1 MSEDNTA
8 NDSFEEKNENK
19 VEYDD
24 EIKME
29 IILDSDESSIDNF
42 IDQSENHEDENI
54 IKEESTKKEAETTNN
69 GNNETNETP
78 KDDDVLINN
87 KTKIGEEYN
96 FKKNNIPKKEIQKNF
111 FNKNEEKKENPQVK
125 RQSCG
130 KCFLYF
136 ISFFGLIIAI
146 VSGIVYREKIN
157 ERYINFK
164 KLLTKK
170 NVEENVNKKNEIII
184 GIDFGSTQSGYQI
197 FYNSE
202 IMLEGNEN
210 SKIIP
215 TELIFDN
222 YFQKGLSIGEQA
234 KYFPKENI
242 EKENKLYFS
251 KFKRNL
257 DPKIKNN
264 MANASIPI
272 GKQLENDIVITEYL
286 RLLKDYI
293 INNEEKI
300 NYTNI
305 KDVKWVLT
313 VPPLWDDNS
322 KNKMKE
328 LAIKADMSN
337 VQIALEPEVDSLAI
351 FYDKNIKKE
360 LLKPGTSFLMVD
372 MGGYTVDFTAMKILD
387 EDKNLEQLL
396 QPVSFAFGSNLIN
409 EKIIEI
415 IEKAYTKEKLEK
427 VKKTNYRLWE
437 KTLDE
442 IEEKKKQINNN
453 EAKNFRI
460 SINFNEGK
468 CNGWYDLCT
477 LNYNGIEIPYTSQ
490 YIDIPAHLVYEI
502 INELTNKI
510 LEKIKDNLFNC
521 AEQINLI
528 ILTGGFSNN
537 IILREKINNYL
548 KSSFK
553 QKVFLDEPEK
563 TVMKG
568 AALFGIKPNQ
578 IIKRIIPVSIGILLD
593 DNKYFTFV
601 KRGESIETN
610 KIIEKQIVP
619 FDNKIQI
626 YYSDENEEINEENK
640 KYLDEIEIPYSE
652 LSLAERT
659 ITISMKFSSFISV
672 KLNEK
677 GIDNTDTKML
687 FFPS

>member
-1 MSEDNTA
+1 M
-8 NDSFEEKNENK
+8 
-19 VEYDD
+19 
-24 EIKME
+24 
-29 IILDSDESSIDNF
+29 L
-42 IDQSENHEDENI
+42 
-54 IKEESTKKEAETTNN
+54 
-69 GNNETNETP
+69 
-78 KDDDVLINN
+78 
-87 KTKIGEEYN
+87 
-96 FKKNNIPKKEIQKNF
+96 
-111 FNKNEEKKENPQVK
+111 FN
-125 RQSCG
+125 
-130 KCFLYF
+130 F
-136 ISFFGLIIAI
+136 ISFFVLIIAI
-146 VSGIVYREKIN
+146 SLGIIFHEKLNGLIA
-157 ERYINFK
+157 K
-164 KLLTKK
+164 
-170 NVEENVNKKNEIII
+170 ENVAENINKKNEIII
-184 GIDFGSTQSGYQI
+184 GVDFGSTQSGYQI

-202 IMLEGNEN
+202 IMLEGNESN
-210 SKIIP
+210 KIIP

-257 DPKIKNN
+257 DPRIKNN
-264 MANASIPI
+264 MADASIPI

-328 LAIKADMSN
+328 LAMKADMSN
-337 VQIALEPEVDSLAI
+337 VEIALEPEVDSLAI

-360 LLKPGTSFLMVD
+360 ILKPGTSFLMVD

-387 EDKNLEQLL
+387 ENKNLEQLL

-415 IEKAYTKEKLEK
+415 IEKAYSKEKLEK
-427 VKKTNYRLWE
+427 VKKTNYKLWE

-460 SINFNEGK
+460 NINFNEGK
-468 CNGWYDLCT
+468 CNGWFDLCT
-477 LNYNGIEIPYTSQ
+477 LNYNGIDIPYTSQ
-490 YIDIPAHLVYEI
+490 YIDIPANLVFEI

-510 LEKIKDNLFNC
+510 LDKIKDNLFNC
-521 AEQINLI
+521 AEQINLVI
-528 ILTGGFSNN
+528 FTGGFSKN

-578 IIKRIIPVSIGILLD
+578 IIKRIMPVSIGILLD

-610 KIIEKQIVP
+610 KIIEKKMIP
-619 FDNKIQI
+619 FGDKIQI
-626 YYSDENEEINEENK
+626 FYNDENEEINEDNK
-640 KYLDEIEIPYSE
+640 KYLGEIEIPLSE
-652 LSLAERT
+652 LPLVDRN
-659 ITISMKFSSFISV
+659 ITISMKFSSYISV
-672 KLNEK
+672 KLNVKRLE
-677 GIDNTDTKML
+677 GIEPKIL
-687 FFPS
+687 YFPS